1 MRGCSVEYSDSGHCF
16 IFFFFLHH
24 CPLTLPPPYSQKTS
38 LRISASRL
46 YLNILYR
53 SASTP
58 SHLRTSTL
66 LEPRTRRL
74 ATILAPHYPALL
86 SPLPTR
92 SCSARPPS
100 SLPSGQSRSTA
111 AHSDLDQTVPTPCC
125 TRHAASS
132 TSGGTVRCSVRLL
145 TEHVAVGCW
154 SAGAACEG
162 GRRAASRA

>member
-66 LEPRTRRL
+66 LEPRTRHP
-74 ATILAPHYPALL
+74 ATILAPHYQALL
-86 SPLPTR
+86 PPQNAPAPHVLR
-92 SCSARPPS
+92 RPCRPAK
-100 SLPSGQSRSTA
+100 A
-111 AHSDLDQTVPTPCC
+111 AHGGPLEPRPDRPHALLHQAYRFQRVWQDCALQRAFADG
-125 TRHAASS
+125 TRR
-132 TSGGTVRCSVRLL
+132 GGLL
-145 TEHVAVGCW
+145 ECGSCM
-154 SAGAACEG
+154 
-162 GRRAASRA
+162 